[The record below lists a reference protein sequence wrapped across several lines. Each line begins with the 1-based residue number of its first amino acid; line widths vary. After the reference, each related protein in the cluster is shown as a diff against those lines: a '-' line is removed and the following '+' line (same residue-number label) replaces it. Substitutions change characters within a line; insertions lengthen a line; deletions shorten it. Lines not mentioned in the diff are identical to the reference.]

1 MKDHATFSRRS
12 LLAALGLFPAARLM
26 RGWQQTEPA
35 QQPPATFSTNVKVV
49 NVLATVRDKTGHVVN
64 DLTQT
69 DFLLDEDGRAQVI
82 RYFSRETDLP
92 LTLGLLVD
100 TSGSQRNVL
109 ADERLASYHFLDKM
123 MREGKDMAFVIH
135 FDFEVELLE
144 DLSSSRQTLRKALDE
159 LEIGTARH
167 QQGNQGGGGAGGGYP
182 GGRGRGG
189 RGGGGGTDLYD
200 AVYLGADE
208 IMRKQHGRK
217 AMIILSDGVDT
228 GSKYPLTQ
236 AVESAQR
243 SDTLV
248 YSILFADPNAYGG
261 MGMPGGFGGRRRG
274 MGGGMPPR
282 GGMGNEVD
290 GKKVLQRI
298 ATETGG
304 RFFEVSKR
312 MPIDKVYEAIQED
325 LRSQYSIGY
334 TPEGGPNNS
343 EYRRIHL
350 TTKQK
355 VLVVQTRE
363 GYYPS

>member
-1 MKDHATFSRRS
+1 MRQSRPRS
-12 LLAALGLFPAARLM
+12 TLFPY
-26 RGWQQTEPA
+26 T
-35 QQPPATFSTNVKVV
+35 
-49 NVLATVRDKTGHVVN
+49 
-64 DLTQT
+64 
-69 DFLLDEDGRAQVI
+69 
-82 RYFSRETDLP
+82 
-92 LTLGLLVD
+92 TLFR
-100 TSGSQRNVL
+100 S
-109 ADERLASYHFLDKM
+109 
-123 MREGKDMAFVIH
+123 
-135 FDFEVELLE
+135 
-144 DLSSSRQTLRKALDE
+144 ALDE
-159 LEIGTARH
+159 LEIGSGRR
-167 QQGNQGGGGAGGGYP
+167 QQGNQGGGGAGGSGYP
-182 GGRGRGG
+182 GGGGYPSGRGG
-189 RGGGGGTDLYD
+189 RGGGGTDLYD

-248 YSILFADPNAYGG
+248 YSILFADPDAYGG
-261 MGMPGGFGGRRRG
+261 VGMPGGFGGRRRG
-274 MGGGMPPR
+274 GMPG
-282 GGMGNEVD
+282 GGMGNTED

-298 ATETGG
+298 ASETGG
-304 RFFEVSKR
+304 RFFEVSKP